1 MFSVSLPDAETSS
14 ENYYAFRI
22 NKRCHAS
29 LAFSR
34 VSRFVIPNLFRDP
47 VLILSALRLM
57 GMRPRTE
64 ALRGG
69 SMGESRDDAAK
80 RHPDNAP
87 GQDPC
92 PSRKMGPWEPVSPY
106 FRLQRLAGLR
116 T

>member
-1 MFSVSLPDAETSS
+1 MLKHEHDRLRRFRNNQRYHSRHHFSVVPL
-14 ENYYAFRI
+14 I
-22 NKRCHAS
+22 
-29 LAFSR
+29 
-34 VSRFVIPNLFRDP
+34 VIPNLFRDP